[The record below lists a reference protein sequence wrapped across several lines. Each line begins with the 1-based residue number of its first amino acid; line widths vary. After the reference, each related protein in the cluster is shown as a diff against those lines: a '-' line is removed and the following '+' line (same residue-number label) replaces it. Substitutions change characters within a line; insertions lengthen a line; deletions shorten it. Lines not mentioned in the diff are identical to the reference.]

1 MEAQAVARYVRISP
15 RKANRVMAL
24 IRGKGVEEAKAIL
37 GFLPGNASKVVQ
49 KVLESAIANAIN
61 NFELSEGNLYVFH
74 AYANKGPI
82 LKRFSIGA
90 MGRVNPRKRPTSHL
104 YIILEEKE

>member
-1 MEAQAVARYVRISP
+1 METQAIAKYVRISP

-24 IRGKGVEEAKAIL
+24 IRGKGVEEARAIL
-37 GFLPGNASKVVQ
+37 RFLPGKAPKIVE
-49 KVLESAIANAIN
+49 KVLNSAIANAVN
-61 NFELSEGNLYVFH
+61 NFELSEDNLYVFH
-74 AYANKGPI
+74 AYANRGPV
-82 LKRFSIGA
+82 LKRFTIGA